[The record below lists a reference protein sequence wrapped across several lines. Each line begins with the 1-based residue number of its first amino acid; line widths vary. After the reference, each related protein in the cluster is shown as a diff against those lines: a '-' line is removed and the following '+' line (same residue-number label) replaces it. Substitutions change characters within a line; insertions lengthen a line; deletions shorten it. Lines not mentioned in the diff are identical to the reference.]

1 MEASSFKRSSQ
12 RDEEKINVYL
22 EVNKKVCLNIK
33 RSETIRN
40 VKAMLCEKE
49 GISEYLQDLCFKG
62 DLLKDAQ
69 SLVDCGIDKNSTVQ
83 VFVHIP
89 INLFIKMPAAKK
101 TITVEAKP
109 SDTIQNIKTRIREK
123 EGFCSDQ
130 YTLISAGKPLDDNQ
144 TVEGLNIRGG
154 STLHMLL
161 NPKDMLLISVKMRT
175 GEILK
180 LEVKLLHTICDVKA
194 ILESMVGSSLN
205 DMVLTYAGKQL
216 EDSKTL
222 SSLNIKEESILE
234 MLPLSFPIFIKSSCG
249 KTITFDVHRHDI
261 IKCLKGRILQ
271 KIKVPTYFQLMFEGK
286 RLEDDRDLGSYNIQS
301 DCTLHLV
308 FWPSTLIRRTKLS
321 IAGSIDIQDST
332 TINDLKKK
340 IQLVMDR
347 PVRELILD
355 GKALESQLTIGDYG
369 IKMNTVIDVALEVQ

>member
-12 RDEEKINVYL
+12 REEEINVCL

-49 GISEYLQDLCFKG
+49 GISECLQELFFKG
-62 DLLKDAQ
+62 YRLKDAQ
-69 SLVDCGIDKNSTVQ
+69 RLVDCGIDKNSTVQ
-83 VFVHIP
+83 VFVHNSVP
-89 INLFIKMPAAKK
+89 INLFIKMPTAKK
-101 TITVEAKP
+101 TITVEVKP
-109 SDTIQNIKTRIREK
+109 SDTIQNIKTQIREK
-123 EGFCSDQ
+123 EGVFSDR

-144 TVEGLNIRGG
+144 TVECLNIPGG

-161 NPKDMLLISVKMRT
+161 NPKDKLLISVKMRT

-180 LEVKLLHTICDVKA
+180 PEVKLLHTICDVKT
-194 ILESMVGSSLN
+194 ILESMVGLSLN

-216 EDSKTL
+216 VDSKTL
-222 SSLNIKEESILE
+222 SSLNIREESVLE
-234 MLPLSFPIFIKSSCG
+234 MLPLSYPIFIKSSCG
-249 KTITFDVHRHDI
+249 KTITFDVHQQDI
-261 IKCLKGRILQ
+261 IKSLKSRIFQ

-321 IAGSIDIQDST
+321 IAGAIQDST

-340 IQLVMDR
+340 IQQTMDK
-347 PVRELILD
+347 PVRELIVN